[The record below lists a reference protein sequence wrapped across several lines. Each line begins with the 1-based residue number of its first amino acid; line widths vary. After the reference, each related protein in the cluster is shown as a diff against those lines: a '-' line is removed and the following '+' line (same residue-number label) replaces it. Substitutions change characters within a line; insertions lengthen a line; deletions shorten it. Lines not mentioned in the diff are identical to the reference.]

1 LEDRTGKGYK
11 MYRCDRKGKIGGG
24 VTICVKNSFISRERG
39 DVEGSVWI
47 ETRDGRIVRYS

>member
-1 LEDRTGKGYK
+1 MEDRTGKGYK